1 MPNLSI
7 KSGITIFGIVFA
19 AGFAAIMFT
28 SHLALSTL
36 KVGGPTYNQISLGK
50 DLVADILPPPE
61 YILESYLE
69 ATLALNDRAGLAE
82 HKARLTQLRKDYD
95 DRRSY
100 WQQQPIKDDI
110 KSLLTDR
117 SDAEVSQFWSQT
129 ENSFLPALQR
139 GDMDAARQA
148 YAAMTKSYNAHRTII
163 NQIVTATN
171 TENDHIQAAAEASDR
186 FYAVI
191 VWSVA
196 GVVLAL
202 LAGAIAWLALSVVRS
217 ITRITGSMTRLAR
230 HDLATQVEGLGRED
244 EVGEMAAAVQV
255 FKTSMIDADR
265 LKEEQEQAQRVAA
278 ARSAA
283 VDRLTQDFDQKVQ
296 GVVQAVA
303 SQAGQMQTSAQS
315 MSSIAEEA
323 TKQASAVAAASE
335 ESSANVQTVA
345 SAAEELS
352 TSIAEISR
360 QVAYSSQIAATAVS
374 EAGKPNE
381 MVQGLLG
388 ASQKIGEVIA
398 LINDIAD
405 QTNLLA
411 LNATIEAARAG
422 EAGKGFAVVAA
433 EVKNLA
439 TQTSKAT
446 EEIGAQ
452 ITGVQGATQDAV
464 RAIDSIGK
472 IIGEI
477 DQIATTI
484 AAAVEEQGAATKEIA
499 RNVEEAAKGTQE
511 VSSNIG
517 GVTSAANG
525 TGTTANQI
533 LTSARSLSSQSQAL
547 REMVHSFLSQVK
559 AA

>member
-1 MPNLSI
+1 MPRMSI
-7 KSGITIFGIVFA
+7 KSFITIFGVVFA

-69 ATLALNDRAGLAE
+69 ATLALNDRTGLAE

-110 KSLLTDR
+110 KSLLTEH
-117 SDAEVSQFWSQT
+117 SNAEVSQFWNQT
-129 ENSFLPALQR
+129 ENIFLPALQR
-139 GDMDAARQA
+139 GDMDTARQA
-148 YAAMTKSYNAHRTII
+148 YAAMTKNYNAHRAII

-171 TENDHIQAAAEASDR
+171 SENDRVQAAAEASDR
-186 FYAVI
+186 FYAII

-196 GVVLAL
+196 AAVLAL
-202 LAGAIAWLALSVVRS
+202 LAGAIAWLALSVVRA
-217 ITRITGSMTRLAR
+217 ITRITASMTRLAQ
-230 HDLATQVEGLGRED
+230 HDLSIQIEGLGRDD
-244 EVGEMAAAVQV
+244 EIGEMAEAVQV
-255 FKTSMIDADR
+255 FKTSMIEADR
-265 LKEEQEQAQRVAA
+265 LKEEQEQSQRVAA
-278 ARSAA
+278 ARTAA
-283 VDRLTQDFDQKVQ
+283 VDRLTQEFDQKVQ

-315 MSSIAEEA
+315 MSAIAEEA
-323 TKQASAVAAASE
+323 TRQASAVAAASE
-335 ESSANVQTVA
+335 QSSANVQTVA
-345 SAAEELS
+345 SAADELS
-352 TSIAEISR
+352 SSIAEISR

-374 EAGKPNE
+374 EAGKANE

-388 ASQKIGEVIA
+388 ASQKIGEIIA

-452 ITGVQGATQDAV
+452 ITGVQGATHDAV

-477 DQIATTI
+477 DQIATTV

-511 VSSNIG
+511 VSANIG
-517 GVTSAANG
+517 GVTNAANG
-525 TGTTANQI
+525 TGTAANQI
-533 LTSARSLSSQSQAL
+533 LTSARSLSSESQAL
-547 REMVHSFLSQVK
+547 REMVQAFLSRMK

>member
-1 MPNLSI
+1 MPRISI
-7 KSGITIFGIVFA
+7 KSGITIFGVVFA
-19 AGFAAIMFT
+19 VGFAAIMFT

-36 KVGGPTYNQISLGK
+36 KVGGPTYNRISLGK

-69 ATLALNDRAGLAE
+69 ATLALNDHAALAE

-100 WQQQPIKDDI
+100 WRQQPIKDDI
-110 KSLLTDR
+110 KSLLTER
-117 SDAEVSQFWSQT
+117 SDAEVSQFWNQT
-129 ENSFLPALQR
+129 ESYFLPALER

-148 YAAMTKSYNAHRTII
+148 YAAMTRNYNTHRDII
-163 NQIVTATN
+163 NKIVTATN
-171 TENDHIQAAAEASDR
+171 TENDRIQAAAEASDR
-186 FYAVI
+186 LYAII

-196 GVVLAL
+196 AAVLAL
-202 LAGAIAWLALSVVRS
+202 LAGAVAWLALSVVRA
-217 ITRITGSMTRLAR
+217 ITGITASMTRLAR
-230 HDLATQVEGLGRED
+230 HDLTVEIDGLARED
-244 EVGEMAAAVQV
+244 EIGEMAAAVQV
-255 FKTSMIDADR
+255 FKTGMIEADR
-265 LKEEQEQAQRVAA
+265 LKEEREQARRIAE
-278 ARSAA
+278 ARSAT
-283 VDRLTQDFDQKVQ
+283 VDRLTQEFDRKVQ

-303 SQAGQMQTSAQS
+303 SQAGQMQASAQS
-315 MSSIAEEA
+315 MSAIAEEA
-323 TKQASAVAAASE
+323 TEQASTVAAASE

-345 SAAEELS
+345 SAADELS
-352 TSIAEISR
+352 TSIVEISR

-374 EAGKPNE
+374 EARKANE

-388 ASQKIGEVIA
+388 ASQKIGEIIA

-422 EAGKGFAVVAA
+422 ESGKGFAVVAA

-439 TQTSKAT
+439 AQTSKAT

-472 IIGEI
+472 IIREI

-511 VSSNIG
+511 VSANIG
-517 GVTSAANG
+517 GVTNAANG
-525 TGTTANQI
+525 TGAAANQV
-533 LTSARSLSSQSQAL
+533 LTSARSLSAESQAL
-547 REMVHSFLSQVK
+547 REMVQSFLGQVK

>member
-1 MPNLSI
+1 MPELSI

-19 AGFAAIMFT
+19 AGFAAILFT
-28 SHLALSTL
+28 SHVALSTL
-36 KVGGPTYNQISLGK
+36 KIGGPVYNQISLGK

-69 ATLALNDRAGLAE
+69 ATLALNDRAGLQE
-82 HKARLTQLRKDYD
+82 HKARLTELHKEYD
-95 DRRSY
+95 DRHSY
-100 WQQQPIKDDI
+100 WQQQPIKEDI
-110 KSLLTDR
+110 KSLLTER
-117 SDAEVSQFWSQT
+117 SDAEVREFWSQT
-129 ENSFLPALQR
+129 EDAFLPALER
-139 GDMDAARQA
+139 GDMDTARKA
-148 YAAMTKSYNAHRTII
+148 YAAMTRNYNAHRAII

-171 TENDHIQAAAEASDR
+171 TENDRIQAEADATGH

-191 VWSVA
+191 VWCVA
-196 GVVLAL
+196 AIVLVL
-202 LAGAIAWLALSVVRS
+202 LAGGLTWLALSVVRA
-217 ITRITGSMTRLAR
+217 ITRITASMSRLAQ
-230 HDLATQVEGLGRED
+230 HDLAVEIEGLGRKD
-244 EVGEMAAAVQV
+244 EVGEMATAVQV
-255 FKTSMIDADR
+255 FKTSMIEAGR
-265 LKEEQEQAQRVAA
+265 LKEEQELAQRAAA

-283 VDRLTQDFDQKVQ
+283 VDRLTRDFDQKVQ
-296 GVVQAVA
+296 GVVQTVA

-315 MSSIAEEA
+315 MSAVAEEA
-323 TKQASAVAAASE
+323 TKQAGTVAAASE
-335 ESSANVQTVA
+335 QSSANVQTVA

-374 EAGKPNE
+374 EAGKANE

-388 ASQKIGEVIA
+388 ASQKIGEVVA

-439 TQTSKAT
+439 TQTSRAT

-477 DQIATTI
+477 DQIAATI
-484 AAAVEEQGAATKEIA
+484 AAAVEEQGAATQEIA

-511 VSSNIG
+511 VSANIG

-525 TGTTANQI
+525 TGSAANQI
-533 LTSARSLSSQSQAL
+533 LTSARSLSTQSQAL
-547 REMVHSFLSQVK
+547 REMVQSFLAQVK